1 MSKFKEQLVFLKKNY
16 NLVSLD
22 NLLSF
27 EKNKKA
33 SISITFDDGYKDN
46 LTNAL
51 PILNELKVPATIYVI
66 TKFFQNDLSVWWYE
80 LQDYIWEKSENIKF
94 EYNKKNYDFPIKSNF
109 EKWICFNKLKD
120 IIKKFD
126 KMEQN
131 KFLSIVIK
139 REERK
144 QFKNI
149 FLSKEDLKLLCSNPL
164 ITIGAHTH
172 NHLSLKNLKQNDCTE
187 EIKTS
192 KRILEDITG
201 LKIKHFSYPY
211 GTKSDAGKREFK
223 IVEDLGFSSAVTTT
237 VGRLLRKKIFNLP
250 RIHMNQ
256 KLNEKNLKL
265 KLSTFYYLY
274 RNAKEIFN

>member
-1 MSKFKEQLVFLKKNY
+1 MILNIFKNGNAILNYHRILQNNDMSKPNNELVVSMSKFKEQLVFLKKNY

-131 KFLSIVIK
+131 
-139 REERK
+139 
-144 QFKNI
+144 
-149 FLSKEDLKLLCSNPL
+149 
-164 ITIGAHTH
+164 
-172 NHLSLKNLKQNDCTE
+172 
-187 EIKTS
+187 
-192 KRILEDITG
+192 
-201 LKIKHFSYPY
+201 
-211 GTKSDAGKREFK
+211 
-223 IVEDLGFSSAVTTT
+223 
-237 VGRLLRKKIFNLP
+237 
-250 RIHMNQ
+250 
-256 KLNEKNLKL
+256 
-265 KLSTFYYLY
+265 
-274 RNAKEIFN
+274 